1 MLNFVLDMYL
11 RYVVERT
18 ERRRLVESRFENR
31 QVISK
36 KHTYI
41 YIYKRIIDMGS
52 FRKGIELQIFAF
64 QLRWSVGGGKTGLGT
79 KTGKI

>member
-1 MLNFVLDMYL
+1 MYL

-36 KHTYI
+36 KYI

-52 FRKGIELQIFAF
+52 FRKAIELQIFAF
-64 QLRWSVGGGKTGLGT
+64 QLRRDVGGGKTGLET